1 MTDDA
6 LSFLEDVPEAP
17 KVEPAKVD
25 PEVEVQADKGEEP
38 AAPPVAQETSKDVPL
53 VALLDERDKKRV
65 AESKAEKAE
74 REAEELRREIA
85 VLRQQMQPK
94 PKLIDPLEDQEG
106 FARQQQQILQ
116 EAILA
121 DRLERSRYM
130 AVEKHGEAK
139 INEVVS
145 FFNDPKHMAKTHE
158 FKFHPDP
165 VGAAIKYY
173 EEQQELTRLRSEGG
187 LSAYE
192 TKLREQ
198 IRAELLAEVQSGA
211 PKPATPP
218 PSLASASSSGAAKAP
233 PINGFDAMF
242 GA

>member
-17 KVEPAKVD
+17 KAEPAKVE

-38 AAPPVAQETSKDVPL
+38 ATPPVAQEADKGVPL
-53 VALLDERDKKRV
+53 VALLDEREKRHQ
-65 AESKAEKAE
+65 AA
-74 REAEELRREIA
+74 READELRRELA
-85 VLRQQMQPK
+85 ALKAQAQPK
-94 PKLIDPLEDQEG
+94 AKPIDVLEDPEG
-106 FARQQQQILQ
+106 FARQQQQMLQ
-116 EAILA
+116 QAILD

-139 INEVVS
+139 INEVIS
-145 FFNDPKHMAKTHE
+145 FFNDPQHAPKTHE

-165 VGAAIKYY
+165 VGAAIRYY

-198 IRAELLAEVQSGA
+198 IRAELLAEVQSGG

-218 PSLASASSSGAAKAP
+218 PSLASAASSGAAKAP
-233 PINGFDAMF
+233 PVNGFDAMF